1 MVMAQSNNLV
11 SVQTKQTDNSIA
23 LTLDACGGATD
34 WKILHYL
41 VENKVPATIFVTKK
55 WIDGNPDAVI
65 YLNDNKNIFKIENH
79 GEEHKEAVF
88 KEYGAYHLKGIVN
101 QQGLTK
107 EVEEGAKA
115 IEKSFGVKPTWYRD
129 AGALYD
135 QASLTWLKNNQWK
148 IGGYTIAGDEGATA
162 STERIIKIM
171 SKVKVNDVILMHMNK
186 PHGHTYEGLINTI
199 PLLLSKGYQF
209 KWLED

>member
-1 MVMAQSNNLV
+1 MKKYLPFLLFVYLPMVMAQSNNLV

-88 KEYGAYHLKGIVN
+88 KEYEAYH
-101 QQGLTK
+101 
-107 EVEEGAKA
+107 
-115 IEKSFGVKPTWYRD
+115 
-129 AGALYD
+129 
-135 QASLTWLKNNQWK
+135 
-148 IGGYTIAGDEGATA
+148 
-162 STERIIKIM
+162 
-171 SKVKVNDVILMHMNK
+171 
-186 PHGHTYEGLINTI
+186 
-199 PLLLSKGYQF
+199 
-209 KWLED
+209 